1 MEENVSMN
9 KRIFAV
15 GARALA
21 SVAVLAGCRGRDAAS
36 GGEAK
41 TDLNVA
47 MITDTGGVDDRS
59 FNQSAW
65 EGLQAWGKE
74 NNLSRGKGINYFQS
88 NSASDYTANFN
99 SAVSGGYDLVFGI
112 GFGLQEA
119 TSQAAKNNPDTKFA
133 IIDSVIENQENV
145 VSATFAD
152 QESAYLAGVAAAKT
166 TKTDHVGFIGGIA
179 SDIITAFQVG
189 FQEGVKSVNPNIKV
203 DVQYAGSFSDA
214 GKGKTIAS
222 AMYSG
227 GADIIYQA
235 AGGVGT
241 GVFTEARVLNE
252 TKNEA
257 DKVWVIGVDR
267 DQESEGD
274 FKSKDGKDSNFVL
287 ASTLKEVGN
296 VVKDVSNKTKDN
308 KFPGGEILKYDL
320 KNSGVALARNNTS
333 DEAWKAVETAKEKI
347 INGEITVPAK

>member
-1 MEENVSMN
+1 
-9 KRIFAV
+9 
-15 GARALA
+15 
-21 SVAVLAGCRGRDAAS
+21 
-36 GGEAK
+36 
-41 TDLNVA
+41 
-47 MITDTGGVDDRS
+47 
-59 FNQSAW
+59 
-65 EGLQAWGKE
+65 
-74 NNLSRGKGINYFQS
+74 
-88 NSASDYTANFN
+88 
-99 SAVSGGYDLVFGI
+99 
-112 GFGLQEA
+112 
-119 TSQAAKNNPDTKFA
+119 
-133 IIDSVIENQENV
+133 
-145 VSATFAD
+145 
-152 QESAYLAGVAAAKT
+152 
-166 TKTDHVGFIGGIA
+166 
-179 SDIITAFQVG
+179 
-189 FQEGVKSVNPNIKV
+189 
-203 DVQYAGSFSDA
+203 YAGSFSDA

>member
-1 MEENVSMN
+1 M
-9 KRIFAV
+9 
-15 GARALA
+15 
-21 SVAVLAGCRGRDAAS
+21 
-36 GGEAK
+36 
-41 TDLNVA
+41 
-47 MITDTGGVDDRS
+47 
-59 FNQSAW
+59 
-65 EGLQAWGKE
+65 LQQQ
-74 NNLSRGKGINYFQS
+74 NN
-88 NSASDYTANFN
+88 
-99 SAVSGGYDLVFGI
+99 
-112 GFGLQEA
+112 
-119 TSQAAKNNPDTKFA
+119 
-133 IIDSVIENQENV
+133 
-145 VSATFAD
+145 
-152 QESAYLAGVAAAKT
+152 
-166 TKTDHVGFIGGIA
+166 KTDHVGFIGGIA

-267 DQESEGD
+267 DQEDEGK
-274 FKSKDGKDSNFVL
+274 FKSKDGKESNFVL

-296 VVKDVSNKTKDN
+296 VVKDVSNKTKDD

-320 KNSGVALARNNTS
+320 KTQV
-333 DEAWKAVETAKEKI
+333 
-347 INGEITVPAK
+347 